1 MFFNIEMELR
11 FVLKSMTKL
20 IENYY
25 FEDAFRWWE
34 EYRDPGRISETE
46 QQFITQDNGRW
57 ISLGLVVGEKQLGW
71 MSHSN
76 TEWLFFVL
84 SSI

>member
-34 EYRDPGRISETE
+34 EYRDLGRISETE

-57 ISLGLVVGEKQLGW
+57 ISLGLVVGEKQLG
-71 MSHSN
+71 
-76 TEWLFFVL
+76 
-84 SSI
+84 